1 MKQPAVYILSNARN
15 TVLYVGVTSD
25 ISMRIETHQNAKMTG
40 FAKRYNLYKLV
51 YFEYI
56 DSMEQAIVREKRL
69 KKWPR
74 KWKEELIDN
83 VNPGRNDI
91 SHLIDPVY

>member
-1 MKQPAVYILSNARN
+1 MKQPAIYILSNTRN

-25 ISMRIETHQNAKMTG
+25 ISMRIETHKNAKMAG
-40 FAKRYNLYKLV
+40 FVKRYNLHKLV

-56 DSMEQAIVREKRL
+56 DSMEQAIVREKRV

-74 KWKEELIDN
+74 KWKEELIDS